1 MNCNETLAKTLAQLR
16 VNWEAGNM
24 YGSNGVSDDAE
35 RTAFRRAEKKYKV
48 YYDDSKSSKKYL
60 TILFL
65 FLFDCCWFLFCYSVL
80 ENFRKKQLKQVDL
93 SEVVDF
99 KAILRSFNQSGEVP
113 PGTFALQCDFDRP
126 VFCIENRPGMWIS
139 RGNGFLFF

>member
-1 MNCNETLAKTLAQLR
+1 
-16 VNWEAGNM
+16 M

-48 YYDDSKSSKKYL
+48 YYDDSKSSKK
-60 TILFL
+60 
-65 FLFDCCWFLFCYSVL
+65 
-80 ENFRKKQLKQVDL
+80 KKQLKQVDL

-126 VFCIENRPGMWIS
+126 VFCIENRPVQGFIS
-139 RGNGFLFF
+139 FLMH

>member
-1 MNCNETLAKTLAQLR
+1 
-16 VNWEAGNM
+16 M
-24 YGSNGVSDDAE
+24 YGSNLVPDDAE

-60 TILFL
+60 TFL
-65 FLFDCCWFLFCYSVL
+65 FFFFAWIAVDFYFVTVGSKF
-80 ENFRKKQLKQVDL
+80 FRKKQLKQVDL

-99 KAILRSFNQSGEVP
+99 KAILQSFNQSGEVP

-126 VFCIENRPGMWIS
+126 VFCIENRPGM
-139 RGNGFLFF
+139 